1 MPGAKEVVLG
11 TTSLRNKD
19 IGEST
24 KIKTKKEER
33 RRRKKKILAEELKKK
48 KKIQQNVF
56 EYVVFKQL

>member
-1 MPGAKEVVLG
+1 MRRVPWVPGAKEVVLG

-33 RRRKKKILAEELKKK
+33 RRRKKKKILAEELKKK
-48 KKIQQNVF
+48 KKIQ
-56 EYVVFKQL
+56 